1 MPRYKYTGLNLGQVL
16 SRHGGD
22 LATQTES
29 GQWLSFHPTKSMAV
43 KLAGP
48 GQGGFLHPHKKVSRF
63 GAELFDSKSKA
74 EEDALAK
81 LLHNTEHT
89 GQLSTLPAERRD
101 AVKARYDEIQKWTEN
116 AKPKKKGSICKGTG
130 KGYRFVTK
138 RGGTELKLTFTPSP
152 DFTVDG
158 KKGLREDNSVKDTES
173 NRDKIEEE
181 YAQNKCVKRRK
192 VLGKK
197 KGQTDINSL
206 FDLTPSPPVG
216 SQVLVRWDGEPGP
229 ERDDSWRATVSR
241 DADGELWLVGAQFD
255 PTFGE
260 PIPFDPVQDAWRMAP
275 HAAPSATPWP
285 RPHPQR
291 PAPTRPVPSSTQGP
305 LVNITNSPTDSR
317 APPKRKAPPPPP
329 PNLDDDATSRGRE
342 RRDDART
349 PPPPAPASTR
359 GARPRAPAAEAP
371 RGGGPPGMTGGD
383 GSDGPWSRLTA
394 RTEAGDSVPPPAVG
408 PNDGGDGLAP
418 APPPKRPK
426 CDEVASSKKVLF
438 LGDVLQDLEGANAAA
453 AAAWCDANGA
463 TSMKLLAELRD
474 DVLID
479 AFSTAASGPA
489 SVEGPST
496 RERRADGVE
505 VERRRLRDLYPTST
519 PSTLTAPIRA
529 GASRSPS
536 RGWRRRRGSS
546 SSRGR
551 PRRRATTRRRRRPPR
566 GPSTAARAC
575 ASGRRRPRR
584 RGG

>member
-1 MPRYKYTGLNLGQVL
+1 MPRQSWSEKLGANLGGLLNNHREELFQKVDDVYHARRL
-16 SRHGGD
+16 GW
-22 LATQTES
+22 T
-29 GQWLSFHPTKSMAV
+29 V
-43 KLAGP
+43 
-48 GQGGFLHPHKKVSRF
+48 KVSDASSVRPGYKLGI
-63 GAELFDSKSKA
+63 GALQLKA
-74 EEDALAK
+74 MAFATEEAAIVHTLAVLYSHDAHK
-81 LLHNTEHT
+81 N
-89 GQLSTLPAERRD
+89 QLSTLPRAWQKLVKDRFAEI
-101 AVKARYDEIQKWTEN
+101 KA
-116 AKPKKKGSICKGTG
+116 GTNMESVAG
-130 KGYRFVTK
+130 ATGGGVATGNGYRIMS
-138 RGGTELKLTFTPSP
+138 GGKTITLTFTPPP
-152 DFTVDG
+152 DFALDG
-158 KKGLREDNSVKDTES
+158 KKGLKKADYLKNTPA
-173 NRDKIEEE
+173 N
-181 YAQNKCVKRRK
+181 RRK
-192 VLGKK
+192 VEAAHAANSHVARKKDLRKK
-197 KGQTDINSL
+197 KGKTDPKKL
-206 FDLTPSPPVG
+206 FDSTPSPPVG
-216 SQVLVRWDGEPGP
+216 SQVLVRWAGEPGP

-275 HAAPSATPWP
+275 HVAPIATPWP
-285 RPHPQR
+285 RPNPQR
-291 PAPTRPVPSSTQGP
+291 PASTRPVPSSTQGP

-438 LGDVLQDLEGANAAA
+438 LGDVLQGLEGANAAA

-463 TSMKLLAELRD
+463 TSMELLAELGD